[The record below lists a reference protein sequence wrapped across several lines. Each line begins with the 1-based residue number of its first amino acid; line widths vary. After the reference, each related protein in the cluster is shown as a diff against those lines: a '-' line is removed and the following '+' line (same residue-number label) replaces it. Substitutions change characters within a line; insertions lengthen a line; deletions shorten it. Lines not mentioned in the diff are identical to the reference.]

1 MKLSMLSTTLS
12 IVLASGVAAAQTYDS
27 QQPPPPPQASPETSQ
42 SADQQTGQIQSPDQQ
57 TSAPVQQPMTA
68 DHVLPVDVLF
78 DTNSAQLKGD
88 AHAEL
93 LEAARWAKCNPT
105 GAVILE
111 GHADPRGTQR
121 HNLTL
126 SGERAAAVRQ
136 KLIRMGVPSE
146 RIVIAVYGEMGPR
159 RATYREDRRVT
170 VRATTTPIN
179 PDAISASR

>member
-12 IVLASGVAAAQTYDS
+12 IMLASGVAAAQTYDS
-27 QQPPPPPQASPETSQ
+27 QPSAPPQASPDKSQ
-42 SADQQTGQIQSPDQQ
+42 PADQQTSGQIQSPDQQ
-57 TSAPVQQPMTA
+57 TAAQAQQPMTA

-78 DTNSAQLKGD
+78 DTNSSQLKGD

-111 GHADPRGTQR
+111 GHADPRGTQK
-121 HNLTL
+121 HNLVL
-126 SGERAAAVRQ
+126 SGDRAAAVRQ

-146 RIVIAVYGEMGPR
+146 RIVIAVFGENGPR